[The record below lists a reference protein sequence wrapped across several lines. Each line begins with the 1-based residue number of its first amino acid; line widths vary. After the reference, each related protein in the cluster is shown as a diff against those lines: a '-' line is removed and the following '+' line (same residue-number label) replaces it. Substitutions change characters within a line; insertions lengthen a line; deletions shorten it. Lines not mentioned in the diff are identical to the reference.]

1 MLSLDEEASRATQML
16 SGRALSHVRRFKATE
31 VLLEF
36 EDGTRLY
43 IDSASTLELSI
54 TTNAKPDGSCPSD
67 D

>member
-16 SGRALSHVRRFKATE
+16 SGRVLSHVQRFKATE
-31 VLLEF
+31 ILLEF
-36 EDGTRLY
+36 DDGTRLY

-54 TTNAKPDGSCPSD
+54 TTDANLD